1 MSSKAGLP
9 LTRHIAPRLAIWG
22 LSLASGLTV
31 FGLAIFFQWLI
42 YDDWLHDSGPVRIVG
57 SLLAGTLM
65 FAVAFRW
72 QIGVRA
78 RRLEILHRFE
88 TIRWMN
94 DRIPATLCR
103 PSSASPTT
111 RTPRPPTRSAAGCRL
126 HRVRPPGRP
135 LADTHAPTPHPT
147 AHQRESI
154 QNSLVRAWR
163 APPRRDCPVMNS
175 AVRAS
180 RQQAASGVV
189 PPSASL

>member
-9 LTRHIAPRLAIWG
+9 LTRHIASRLAIWG

-31 FGLAIFFQWLI
+31 FGLAIFIQWLI
-42 YDDWLHDSGPVRIVG
+42 YDDWLHDSGPVRVVG

-72 QIGVRA
+72 QISVRD

-94 DRIPATLCR
+94 DRIRNSLQAIECVTYHALPEATDSVR
-103 PSSASPTT
+103 
-111 RTPRPPTRSAAGCRL
+111 AAVDTIESVL
-126 HRVRPPGRP
+126 QDV
-135 LADTHAPTPHPT
+135 LADTHGSTPHPT

-154 QNSLVRAWR
+154 QIR
-163 APPRRDCPVMNS
+163 
-175 AVRAS
+175 
-180 RQQAASGVV
+180 
-189 PPSASL
+189 

>member
-9 LTRHIAPRLAIWG
+9 LTRHIASRLAIWG

-42 YDDWLHDSGPVRIVG
+42 YDDWLHDGGPLRIVG

-94 DRIPATLCR
+94 DRIRNSLQAIECVTYHANPEATD
-103 PSSASPTT
+103 SV
-111 RTPRPPTRSAAGCRL
+111 RTAVDSIESVL
-126 HRVRPPGRP
+126 QDV
-135 LADTHAPTPHPT
+135 LADTHASTPHPT

-154 QNSLVRAWR
+154 QIR
-163 APPRRDCPVMNS
+163 
-175 AVRAS
+175 
-180 RQQAASGVV
+180 
-189 PPSASL
+189 